1 MCFGSRCLR
10 FTYSENAGERIGR
23 ECHQCLA
30 GAFCGGGNLVAPLKG
45 FWRNFN
51 SNRSLGNSNRSLGA
65 ANEYWQDLAGKNF
78 SKKLTFLPCRE
89 PSACVGAQDF
99 GLNADPNSKN
109 FYSRLLVPT
118 TRNADPYLEIDA
130 KKSQNT
136 VLGNVRPGMQLN
148 FAEGLVSS
156 MLFS

>member
-1 MCFGSRCLR
+1 MRFGSRCLR
-10 FTYSENAGERIGR
+10 FTYSKNAGERIGR
-23 ECHQCLA
+23 ECHKCLA

-51 SNRSLGNSNRSLGA
+51 PNRSLDSA
-65 ANEYWQDLAGKNF
+65 DDEYWQDLTGKNF
-78 SKKLTFLPCRE
+78 SKTLTFLPCRE

-118 TRNADPYLEIDA
+118 TRNADPYLEIDSR
-130 KKSQNT
+130 KSQNT

-148 FAEGLVSS
+148 FAEGLVRKKI
-156 MLFS
+156 MYKM